1 MSSKRRYLKLAHQPW
16 PVPKKTIK
24 VQQQGDSDSF
34 IQLQQS
40 ISLSSASIIVEYF
53 TLHRRTL
60 LTCLPAGGGRRGPV
74 PPTHTQ
80 RKELSARK
88 SLKTMSVNMM
98 CQDVTSCNVFKNICN
113 VLKILMHSKLKPA
126 QDSLCM
132 HCIGN
137 LKSCILTNFTSH
149 LSCLA
154 IINAACGLFYFI
166 I

>member
-1 MSSKRRYLKLAHQPW
+1 MSSKQRYLRLPINHGQFLRKLSRYY
-16 PVPKKTIK
+16 IK
-24 VQQQGDSDSF
+24 ATAAVSSDYSRVFCSAQQEF
-34 IQLQQS
+34 
-40 ISLSSASIIVEYF
+40 F

-166 I
+166 F

>member
-1 MSSKRRYLKLAHQPW
+1 MEWGQPTNGSAARQHSSQSHGFAVRVWSNLCICSPGVVKL
-16 PVPKKTIK
+16 VKTNLAP
-24 VQQQGDSDSF
+24 DFPLFHD
-34 IQLQQS
+34 
-40 ISLSSASIIVEYF
+40 F

-113 VLKILMHSKLKPA
+113 VLKIFDAFEIKTRPR
-126 QDSLCM
+126 
-132 HCIGN
+132 
-137 LKSCILTNFTSH
+137 
-149 LSCLA
+149 
-154 IINAACGLFYFI
+154 
-166 I
+166 